1 MGRPASYDRDEVL
14 QRAVALF
21 WEQGYHATSMKDLE
35 AALDMRPGSLY
46 AAFGS
51 KAGVFGAALE
61 AYAEASEQR
70 LCDVLAA
77 APGPVAGI
85 RAYLEA
91 VAATCAG
98 AEPEGARACMIVK
111 TVLEVSGREPG
122 LAEQANRHL
131 ERLEQV
137 LAKAVADGQAAGEID
152 SSADPCR
159 LARLIQAQITGLRA
173 YAQRSVSA
181 AEVRG
186 LAADMVA
193 ILDGYLTRA
202 AESQV
207 ETL

>member
-1 MGRPASYDRDEVL
+1 MGRPARYDRDEVL
-14 QRAVALF
+14 QRAVTLF

-46 AAFGS
+46 AEFGS

-70 LCDVLAA
+70 LRDVLAG
-77 APGPVAGI
+77 APGVVAGI

-98 AEPEGARACMIVK
+98 AEPAGARACMIVK
-111 TVLEVSGREPG
+111 TVLEVSGHEPG

-137 LAKAVADGQAAGEID
+137 LAQAIADAQAAGEID
-152 SSADPCR
+152 SAADPCR

-173 YAQRSVSA
+173 YAQRSVSP
-181 AEVRG
+181 AEVRA
-186 LAADMVA
+186 LAADMAA
-193 ILDGYLTRA
+193 ILDGHLTGA
-202 AESQV
+202 VDSQL
-207 ETL
+207 EAL